1 MTTSLATQRGSV
13 SPLDLLQLAIEREGS
28 VDVIERLAKLQME
41 IMDRESK
48 VAYTEAF
55 EQFKANVPAIMKD
68 SKIVVNGSERGK
80 YAKLDKICDVLIPEL
95 LKVNITHRWKA
106 RTSDDGK
113 MIFVTCYLRHRMGYE
128 EEGATLGGPPDTSG
142 SKNAIQ
148 ANGSTMA
155 YLERY
160 TLVAACGIAIKD
172 QDTVDNPGMSN
183 DEGANWVAA
192 IESGGD
198 AHETMESWTKAVAAA
213 KAIED
218 YKAMTIFTE
227 ARDKRLKELR
237 KVQK

>member
-1 MTTSLATQRGSV
+1 MTTALSTQQNKPV
-13 SPLDLLQLAIEREGS
+13 NPMDLLQLAIEREGS

-41 IMDRESK
+41 IMDREAK

-55 EQFKANVPAIMKD
+55 EEFKRNVPPIVKD
-68 SKIVVNGSERGK
+68 SKIIVKEEVRGK
-80 YAKLDKICDVLIPEL
+80 YAKLDKICNVLTPEL
-95 LKVNITHRWKA
+95 LKVGITLRWKA
-106 RTSDDGK
+106 RTSEDGK

-128 EEGATLGGPPDTSG
+128 EEGSTLGGPPDATG

-148 ANGSTMA
+148 ANGSTMV

-160 TLVAACGIAIKD
+160 TLVATCGIAIEN
-172 QDTVDNPGMSN
+172 QDTVDNPGMTN

-213 KAIED
+213 KKIED
-218 YKAMTIFTE
+218 YRAMTIFTE
-227 ARDKRLKELR
+227 ARDKRLKELKR
-237 KVQK
+237 AK